1 MKRYILLLLFTS
13 TLYNSNG
20 QSGVAD
26 NWFFGV
32 LCGMKFSSTVTVAIP
47 SSMYTNEGCSGISDS
62 SGLPL
67 FYTDG
72 VTVWNHNN
80 AAMPNGTGLMGS
92 PSATQSAL
100 IVPDPASASE
110 YYIFTVTETG
120 GPDGFR
126 YSKVDMALQSG
137 TGDVTLKN
145 ISVKTDVTEKLTAVR
160 NRANGNY
167 WVAVHE
173 NNSDAFYIYSLS
185 PSGLSAPVVSNTGI
199 VHNNSVIQNTY
210 GQMKFNTCGNRIA
223 LAAGY
228 LDIVEVFDFNLST
241 GVVSNPISLPIGDH
255 VYGVEFSNSGR
266 YLYVSCYDP
275 QGTLLQFDLTPG
287 NAPGILATKTVLSTT
302 SDIYGMQLAN
312 NQKIYVCKS
321 FSQFM
326 GTIDNPEGNGL
337 LANYIDAN
345 VFLDPNS
352 TGATSSLSL
361 PGFVTSTLGLEGPC
375 LTTSLSEN
383 TEEQQLLLY
392 PNPAFNSFNII
403 IPEAG
408 TDLYIYDAMGK
419 LKERINDLS
428 SGNQAVSLNTFEAG
442 AYTVAFENKGKWH
455 HQQLIK
461 INDEN

>member
-1 MKRYILLLLFTS
+1 MKRYILLLLLTS
-13 TLYNSNG
+13 ALHNSNA

-32 LCGMKFSSTVTVAIP
+32 LCGMKFSSTVAVAIP

-62 SGLPL
+62 SGSPL

-72 VTVWNHNN
+72 VTVWNHLNT
-80 AAMPNGTGLMGS
+80 AMPNGTGLMGS

-100 IVPDPASASE
+100 IVPDPASNSE

-126 YSKVDMALQSG
+126 YSKVDMLQQTG
-137 TGDVTLKN
+137 NGDVTTKN
-145 ISVKTDVTEKLTAVR
+145 VAVKPDVTEKLTAVM
-160 NRANGNY
+160 NRSTGNY

-173 NNSDAFYIYSLS
+173 NNSDGFYIYQLS
-185 PSGLSAPVVSNTGI
+185 PTGLAAPVVSNTGI

-228 LDIVEVFDFNLST
+228 LDVVEIFDFNLTT
-241 GVVSNPISLPIGDH
+241 GVVSNPVSLPIGSH

-275 QGTLLQFDLTPG
+275 LGTLLQFDLMPG
-287 NAPGILATKTVLSTT
+287 NAPGILATKTALSQTP
-302 SDIYGMQLAN
+302 DIYGLQLAN

-326 GTIDNPEGNGL
+326 GTIDNPEGPGL

-352 TGATSSLSL
+352 TGSTSSLSL
-361 PGFVTSTLGLEGPC
+361 PGFVTSTLGIKGPC
-375 LTTSLSEN
+375 LVTSVSEN
-383 TEEQQLLLY
+383 TEEQNQLLY
-392 PNPAFNSFNII
+392 PNPAINSFHIMM
-403 IPEAG
+403 PYAG
-408 TDLYIYDAMGK
+408 TDLYIYDSLGK
-419 LKERINDLS
+419 LIKYKTGLS
-428 SGNQAVSLNTFEAG
+428 QGNNLVPLNNIDAG
-442 AYTVAFENKGKWH
+442 VYTVAFESKGRWH

-461 INDEN
+461 INEAN